1 MIRSYWRPKDRIIE
15 GDLSALKSKK
25 IVWVDCYNPT
35 DDELKQISELTKV
48 TVTDLKEHLVDYER
62 PNTFEFDTHSLIV
75 FGAPVLDHNAFKVT
89 SFAIFLFNNKNIVT
103 VRTEQMAGLEK
114 FSNKLLEKNPK
125 YFDFHTKVVRS
136 MIESV
141 VDDYF
146 AFLDVFQEEADTVEE
161 AVFTSPHAS
170 SIQRVFKLKKQM
182 LFFHKSLLANREVI
196 TAIEKAYVTKLSRKE
211 LYDFRDIYNDIVQL
225 IDTEETLRDILTG
238 VIDIYL
244 SSVSNTTNQVIK
256 KLTVVAS
263 YIMIPTLIASIY
275 GMNFKYLP
283 EVFWKWGYPFALC
296 LMFFSIMV
304 LYFYFKKVKW
314 L

>member
-1 MIRSYWRPKDRIIE
+1 MIRAYWRPKDKIVE
-15 GDLSALKSKK
+15 SDMSALKSKK
-25 IVWVDCYNPT
+25 VVWVDCYNPT
-35 DDELKQISELTKV
+35 DEEMKQISDITKV

-75 FGAPVLDHNAFKVT
+75 FGAPVLDHDMFRVT

-103 VRTEQMAGLEK
+103 IRTEEMAGLEK
-114 FSNKLLEKNPK
+114 FRQKLLEKNPK
-125 YFDFHTKVVRS
+125 YFEFHTKVVRS

-146 AFLDVFQEEADTVEE
+146 NFLDVFQESADDIEE
-161 AVFTSPHAS
+161 AVFTSPHSS

-182 LFFHKSLLANREVI
+182 LVFHKSLLANREVI

-211 LYDFRDIYNDIVQL
+211 LYDFRDIYNDLVQL

-256 KLTVVAS
+256 KLTVVAA

-283 EVFWKWGYPFALC
+283 EIYWKWGYPFALG
-296 LMFFSIMV
+296 LMLFSIIGM
-304 LYFYFKKVKW
+304 YAYFKRVKW

>member
-1 MIRSYWRPKDRIIE
+1 MIKSYWKPKDRIIE
-15 GDLSALKSKK
+15 GGVSALKSKK
-25 IVWVDCYNPT
+25 VVWVDCFNPT
-35 DDELKQISELTKV
+35 EDELKQISELTKV
-48 TVTDLKEHLVDYER
+48 TVTDMKEHLVDYER
-62 PNTFEFDTHSLIV
+62 PNTFEFDNHSLIV

-89 SFAIFLFNNKNIVT
+89 SLAIFLFNNKNIVT
-103 VRTEQMAGLEK
+103 IRTEDIAGLEK
-114 FSNKLLEKNPK
+114 FRNKLLEKNPK

-146 AFLDVFQEEADTVEE
+146 AYLDTFQEEADTVEE
-161 AVFTSPHAS
+161 AVFTSPHLS

-196 TAIEKAYVTKLSRKE
+196 TAIEKAYVTKLSRNE
-211 LYDFRDIYNDIVQL
+211 LYDFRDIYNDLVQL

-275 GMNFKYLP
+275 GMNFHFMPEIPWKY
-283 EVFWKWGYPFALC
+283 GYAFALGMM
-296 LMFFSIMV
+296 LLSVVI
-304 LYFYFKKVKW
+304 LYIYFKKVKW
-314 L
+314 F